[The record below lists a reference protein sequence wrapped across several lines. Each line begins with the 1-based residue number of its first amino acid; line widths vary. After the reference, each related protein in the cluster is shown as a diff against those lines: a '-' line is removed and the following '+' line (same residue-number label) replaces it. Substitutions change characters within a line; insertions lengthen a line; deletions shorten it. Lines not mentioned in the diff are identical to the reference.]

1 MGSYRPK
8 DKTYMRA
15 RREGYRSRAALK
27 LAELDSRRAILK
39 PGQVVVDLGCWPG
52 GWLQVAAEKVGPAG
66 RVVGVDIKALAPL
79 GLANVTTLVGDLTGG
94 ETLGRLRAAVGG
106 KADLVLS
113 DMAPKLSGIAVTD
126 RTRHLALVE
135 VAAAVAA
142 ELLDRGG
149 VMLVKLFTAVES
161 DATRFLK
168 ARFAEVSKTRPATT
182 RKGSSEI
189 YALATGLR
197 ENDERPPR
205 EVEVGQ

>member
-94 ETLGRLRAAVGG
+94 ETL
-106 KADLVLS
+106 
-113 DMAPKLSGIAVTD
+113 
-126 RTRHLALVE
+126 
-135 VAAAVAA
+135 
-142 ELLDRGG
+142 
-149 VMLVKLFTAVES
+149 
-161 DATRFLK
+161 
-168 ARFAEVSKTRPATT
+168 
-182 RKGSSEI
+182 
-189 YALATGLR
+189 
-197 ENDERPPR
+197 
-205 EVEVGQ
+205 